1 LERLLNK
8 PILFGFKKEQGI
20 IGKFIKGFML
30 MMALLGYALGR
41 VGALGVIGNYYVY
54 KVFLAHQKKICG
66 ERIVEVSKKS

>member
-41 VGALGVIGNYYVY
+41 VGTLGVIGNYYVY
-54 KVFLAHQKKICG
+54 KVFLAHQKKIYG